1 MHTATQPLSTVPD
14 SVLLAGLLLFAAG
27 YVLAVLVVTRWLH
40 RDATRRG
47 RRADLWAAAVGLSL
61 LSGGL
66 VGVVLF
72 AWYLRSR
79 DPGPVVATES

>member
-1 MHTATQPLSTVPD
+1 MHTTSQPLVTVPE
-14 SVLLAGLLLFAAG
+14 SLLLAGLLLFAVG
-27 YVLAVLVVTRWLH
+27 YVLAVLVVTHWLH

-66 VGVVLF
+66 VGIVLL

-79 DPGPVVATES
+79 APEPVVATES